1 MEGKPRKR
9 LTKEEV
15 EHWPIKDLKSY
26 LEERDIKAIGCV
38 EKSELISLILQNEN
52 SPEPLQPKQQQ
63 QQQQPQSNGGA
74 YPHQASYAY
83 STSSSS
89 SSSASYQNGFPP
101 SASSYGYSSASYPSP
116 PFYGQSSAASPS
128 SSYSSSSS
136 YMAAPTV
143 KDDRSYYEILGV
155 EKDATQAQIKKA
167 YYKMAMKYHPDKNP
181 NNKEA
186 EEMFKIVS
194 EAYTILSDES
204 KRQLYDKYG
213 KDAVSGAQGQM
224 DMTQLFT
231 MLFGAGKFDDVFG
244 DLNLEAAMLGEDIT
258 EEQAN
263 QIKKKQEETQ
273 QALVKSLLIKLEP
286 YLQSDKSGFDEVIG
300 ADIEEKLSGP
310 GGASLLHHVG
320 YVYIQ
325 EAKKASE
332 RFFGFES
339 LVGGLQEKGHIV
351 SEAAGVLSELS
362 KMVKLQREIEK
373 NGESADVAEKVVKQ
387 GLTLIW
393 RLGKLQIEKTV
404 RAVCAELLSKKHCPN
419 KHRKKQ
425 MCAALRRLGE
435 KYQHAG
441 KQQTSGGPPFAD
453 LESMAQR
460 AAQES

>member
-286 YLQSDKSGFDEVIG
+286 YLQSDKSGSHFFTFPPSLLLLLLSFMKSICSTNNKTGFDEVIG

-351 SEAAGVLSELS
+351 SEAAGVL
-362 KMVKLQREIEK
+362 R
-373 NGESADVAEKVVKQ
+373 
-387 GLTLIW
+387 
-393 RLGKLQIEKTV
+393 
-404 RAVCAELLSKKHCPN
+404 
-419 KHRKKQ
+419 
-425 MCAALRRLGE
+425 
-435 KYQHAG
+435 
-441 KQQTSGGPPFAD
+441 
-453 LESMAQR
+453 
-460 AAQES
+460 